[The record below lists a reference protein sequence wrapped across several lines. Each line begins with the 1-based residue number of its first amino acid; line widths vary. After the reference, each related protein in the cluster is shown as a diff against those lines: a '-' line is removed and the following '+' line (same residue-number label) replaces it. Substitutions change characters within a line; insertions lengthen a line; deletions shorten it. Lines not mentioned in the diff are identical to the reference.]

1 MWTSMAC
8 RELIYFIMVFI
19 MGYRAVSV
27 LMPEASSPSSSL
39 TLVSVE
45 FPLTCSHSSVLG
57 ALLPQC
63 LVFFFFAVFIPS
75 IFLNML
81 SQRCCH
87 HPWWAWPWP
96 AAGLSG
102 NWLALALLDLG
113 ESSHRSHSHSLS
125 INKILPCKSSTF
137 AQKLLKLLGGS

>member
-1 MWTSMAC
+1 MAC

-63 LVFFFFAVFIPS
+63 LVFFFFCCIYSFHLPKYVVPKVLPPS
-75 IFLNML
+75 LMGLTLTSCRSVWELAGIGTIGPGGIF
-81 SQRCCH
+81 SQKPLTQPLH
-87 HPWWAWPWP
+87 
-96 AAGLSG
+96 
-102 NWLALALLDLG
+102 
-113 ESSHRSHSHSLS
+113 
-125 INKILPCKSSTF
+125 
-137 AQKLLKLLGGS
+137 